1 MADNRYIV
9 SDLFKSV
16 FGVNSP
22 IYITEQLSHEK
33 QTFNYSGIEVLPDYY
48 GDGIRT
54 RNQAI
59 DASKNDLLYD
69 IKDDYIMSWMGTPI
83 IFSATLKGGNYKKY
97 KLNGE
102 LERVSLNDFTF
113 PGATMF
119 SFRRDKNIT
128 VTDVLGDQGT
138 VKEIFGFDDW
148 VIDVRGLCLDE
159 PTISAREQL
168 NELLK
173 REALAD
179 AIDVVGSQFTTRN
192 IHKVVIRN
200 WSDNV
205 TQAKA
210 GVISFQCQLLS
221 DTPVELFIP

>member
-1 MADNRYIV
+1 MADNRYVV
-9 SDLFKSV
+9 SEIFQAV
-16 FGVNSP
+16 FGINSP
-22 IYITEQLSHEK
+22 VFLTEGFTQEK
-33 QTFNYSGIEVLPDYY
+33 SSFNFSGIETLPEYYLPDA
-48 GDGIRT
+48 T
-54 RNQAI
+54 
-59 DASKNDLLYD
+59 
-69 IKDDYIMSWMGTPI
+69 SWMGTPI
-83 IFSATLKGGNYKKY
+83 LFNAILKGGNYKKY
-97 KLNGE
+97 KQNGE
-102 LERVSLNDFTF
+102 LELVTLNDFAF
-113 PGATMF
+113 PPATLF

-128 VTDVLGDQGT
+128 ITNVLGDEGT

-159 PTISAREQL
+159 PTISAKQQL
-168 NELLK
+168 DELLK

-179 AIDVVGSQFTTRN
+179 SIAVVGSQFTTRN

-221 DTPVELFIP
+221 DKPLELIIP

>member
-1 MADNRYIV
+1 MSDNRYIV
-9 SDLFKSV
+9 ANLFKAV
-16 FGVNSP
+16 FGTNSP
-22 IYITEQLSHEK
+22 VYITEPLSQEK
-33 QTFNYSGIEVLPDYY
+33 QTFNYSGIEVLPEYY
-48 GDGIRT
+48 E
-54 RNQAI
+54 A
-59 DASKNDLLYD
+59 DAT
-69 IKDDYIMSWMGTPI
+69 SWMGTPI
-83 IFSATLKGGNYKKY
+83 LFSATLKGGNYKKY
-97 KLNGE
+97 KPNGE

-159 PTISAREQL
+159 PTQSARQQL
-168 NELLK
+168 DELLK

-179 AIDVVGSQFTTRN
+179 AIDVIGSQFTTRN

-205 TQAKA
+205 TQSKA